1 MLKESPS
8 MLKESVF
15 SESSSLFT
23 DTFFSLSFTIIFMS
37 FSVRVNPQMY
47 FDFHES
53 GCIFLF
59 INLQIRK
66 LCPKFGPESKV

>member
-1 MLKESPS
+1 MSKESPS

-23 DTFFSLSFTIIFMS
+23 DMFFSLSFTIIFMS

-47 FDFHES
+47 FDFS
-53 GCIFLF
+53 
-59 INLQIRK
+59 
-66 LCPKFGPESKV
+66 